1 MADFR
6 MTNTPS
12 GARNVANQETTL
24 IHNRWEEGEVT
35 NPRNTTPKLTRE
47 SVSNGENEM
56 AKIVT
61 PI

>member
-1 MADFR
+1 MAEFR
-6 MTNTPS
+6 MINTPS
-12 GARNVANQETTL
+12 GAKNVANQETNL
-24 IHNRWEEGEVT
+24 IHNRWDEGEAT
-35 NPRNTTPKLTRE
+35 NERNTTTKLTRE

>member
-1 MADFR
+1 MAEFR
-6 MTNTPS
+6 MINTPAT
-12 GARNVANQETTL
+12 ARSAANQETTL
-24 IHNRWEEGEVT
+24 IHNRWDEGEAT
-35 NPRNTTPKLTRE
+35 NERTATSKLTRE

>member
-24 IHNRWEEGEVT
+24 IHNRWEEGEST
-35 NPRNTTPKLTRE
+35 NPHNTTPKLTRE